1 MYRFLSCCFITLTM
15 FCNTVIVH
23 LKFYKLIVCLPKQ
36 YIKLLLQQ
44 IYFMLDFKS
53 KILIMPL
60 TLHKALSKIHEQNSE
75 QK

>member
-1 MYRFLSCCFITLTM
+1 MYRFLSCCIYNIN
-15 FCNTVIVH
+15 FCNTVTVH

-53 KILIMPL
+53 KIFIMPL
-60 TLHKALSKIHEQNSE
+60 TLHKALSKMHEQNSE